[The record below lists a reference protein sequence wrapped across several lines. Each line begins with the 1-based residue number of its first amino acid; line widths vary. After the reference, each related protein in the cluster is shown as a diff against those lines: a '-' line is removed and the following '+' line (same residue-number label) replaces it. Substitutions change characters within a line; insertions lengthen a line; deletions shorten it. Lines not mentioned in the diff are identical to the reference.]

1 MVHPRLHRLVPAA
14 LVRPMGRLAPVIRCA
29 LTAFCLIGAGVLAD
43 ASWKPAMAGEFTAA
57 QRAELG
63 GLVREY
69 LLQNPEVLQ
78 DAMTELER
86 RQKAQESAKRER
98 VVDEKSAE
106 LFHAPNEVVLGNPNG
121 KVTLVEF
128 FDYNCGYCKRALD
141 DVGKLMK
148 TEPELRVVLKDF
160 PVLSPGSVEAA
171 YVAGAARNQF
181 KGDQFWHFH
190 SKLLSSHGPVAKS
203 QALAV
208 AKDLGANMDQLVK
221 DADSTEV
228 KQAVQANMQL
238 ADALSLTGTP
248 SFVVG
253 QDVVVGAVGYDEL
266 KTRVDSVLKCGRA
279 VCS

>member
-1 MVHPRLHRLVPAA
+1 MVHRRLPRLVPAV
-14 LVRPMGRLAPVIRCA
+14 LVRPKGRLVPGIRCA
-29 LTAFCLIGAGVLAD
+29 LTALCFIGAALLAD
-43 ASWKPAMAGEFTAA
+43 APSKPASAAEFTAA
-57 QRAELG
+57 QRAEIG
-63 GLVREY
+63 GLVKDY
-69 LLQNPEVLQ
+69 LLQNPEVVQ
-78 DAMTELER
+78 DAMSELER
-86 RQKAQESAKRER
+86 RQKVQESARREQ
-98 VVDEKSAE
+98 VVGEKSAE
-106 LFHAPNEVVLGNPNG
+106 LFNAPNEVVLGNPKG

-128 FDYNCGYCKRALD
+128 FDYNCSYCKRALD
-141 DVGKLMK
+141 DVGKLLK

-171 YVAGAARNQF
+171 SIAVAARNQF
-181 KGDQFWHFH
+181 KGDQFWQFH
-190 SKLLSSHGPVAKS
+190 SKLLSSHGPVARS

-208 AKDLGANMDQLVK
+208 AKDLGANMDQLAR
-221 DADSTEV
+221 DAAGPEV
-228 KQAVQANMQL
+228 KQTVQANMQL